1 MVNDTLFRTIWG
13 GRVRSKDARPRA
25 DLNQDAPRVRPI
37 RPPAFQPLPETGG
50 LNEDLLL
57 RNARNDNPNERE
69 VAGEPGTGG
78 NELTARLAE
87 AIINVPQGS
96 SIADVPLTALRV
108 RGIATSDRT
117 DAIGT
122 VTHGGDPIY
131 EETPRSLEELYDEVG
146 ARMGVRPGFLR
157 DLARKESRED
167 IAARPIDPDT
177 GLPDMNGAYGLTQF
191 VRSTWDDVTRSH
203 GPTLGYVR
211 PESDDEHYDRRA
223 DPRWAL
229 AFGATLADEN
239 AQALQRATG
248 MRPSEGDVYLAHFVG
263 SDVAS
268 ALLRADR
275 SYRGS
280 LPAASFVSAQAA
292 RNNRS
297 VFFDRDGRARSVH
310 EVITR
315 QEQGFSNRPW
325 VRTRGR
331 SGGASG
337 DPSLSE

>member
-13 GRVRSKDARPRA
+13 GHPRVKGARMRV
-25 DLNQDAPRVRPI
+25 DLNQDAPRVRPD

-57 RNARNDNPNERE
+57 RNARDGNPNVRE
-69 VAGEPGTGG
+69 VAGAPGTGG
-78 NELTARLAE
+78 AQLTARLAD
-87 AIINVPQGS
+87 ATINAPQGS
-96 SIADVPLTALRV
+96 SIGDIPLTALRV
-108 RGIATSDRT
+108 RGVATSDST

-122 VTHGGDPIY
+122 VTRAGDPIY
-131 EETPRSLEELYDEVG
+131 EETPRSLDELYQEVG
-146 ARMGVRPGFLR
+146 TRMGVRPGFLR

-167 IAARPIDPDT
+167 ISARPIDPDT
-177 GLPDMNGAYGLTQF
+177 GLPDMRGAYGLTQF
-191 VRSTWDDVTRSH
+191 VRSTWDDVTASH
-203 GPTLGYVR
+203 GPALGYVR

-239 AQALQRATG
+239 AQALQRITG
-248 MRPSEGDVYLAHFVG
+248 SRPSEGDVYLAHFVG
-263 SDVAS
+263 SDVAG
-268 ALLRADR
+268 ALIRADR

-280 LPAASFVSAQAA
+280 LPAASFVSPQAA

-297 VFFDRDGRARSVH
+297 VFFDRDGRPRSVH

-315 QEQGFSNRPW
+315 QEEGFSSRPW
-325 VRTRGR
+325 VRTRAN